1 MKIKNNRIL
10 LLAPLFGFTLA
21 AALAQTGS
29 PAPDNVSSGR
39 MMVRSDAGSLPVLPQ
54 MFDPATTADLF
65 NDKVVKNSPLAAE
78 FQSETVR
85 LLPNNTTQVANRV
98 TTLVYRDKDGRTR
111 REQRVQGANATSG
124 QTGGTTTAN
133 PSIEIYDAVAGF
145 GYTLYAATKT
155 AVRYKLPANAQ
166 RPAHVWDRV
175 PQNTELLSN
184 DRYAINQTRRYQ
196 IAPPAIEML
205 GTQLIFGAQAIG
217 KRFTTKIPANA
228 MGNDLEIET
237 VHEAWYSPELKMLV
251 KSGTRNPK
259 TGEHSFQM
267 TKLTRADQPLSLFQV
282 PADYRIVEMGA
293 RLTGTSPN

>member
-10 LLAPLFGFTLA
+10 LLAPLFGFSLA
-21 AALAQTGS
+21 AALAQTGT
-29 PAPDNVSSGR
+29 PAPDNVTSGR
-39 MMVRSDAGSLPVLPQ
+39 MMVRTDAGSLPLLPM

-65 NDKVVKNSPLAAE
+65 TDKVVKNSPLAAE
-78 FQSETVR
+78 FQSQSTR
-85 LLPNNTTQVANRV
+85 ITNNTTQIANRV

-111 REQRVQGANATSG
+111 REQTVQRVNSTN
-124 QTGGTTTAN
+124 QTGGTTTTAN
-133 PSIEIYDAVAGF
+133 PSIEIYDAVTGY
-145 GYTLYAATKT
+145 GYTLHPATKT
-155 AVRYKLPANAQ
+155 AVRYRLPANAQ

-205 GTQLIFGAQAIG
+205 GTQSILGAQAIG

-237 VHEAWYSPELKMLV
+237 VHEAWYSPELRMLV
-251 KSGTRNPK
+251 KSNTRNPK
-259 TGEHSFQM
+259 AGEHTFQI
-267 TKLTRADQPLSLFQV
+267 TRLARADQSSSLFQV